1 MLKGEMLA
9 SGDEK
14 LVRMASIFSVCI
26 AAILIILKTGAW
38 FMTGSVS
45 LLASLIDSTMDSLV
59 SLINFFAI
67 RYALQPADEEH
78 RFGHGKAEALAGLAQ
93 AAFIAG
99 SAAFLF
105 LHAAERL
112 YEPHAITHGHVG
124 VFVMVV
130 SIVLTLALVIFQK
143 IVVRRTGSTAIAAD
157 SLHYVGDL
165 LVNASI
171 IVALLLGNYLWSGF
185 DAVLGILISCYIL
198 YNAWEIGERSTQLL
212 LDRELGP
219 EVWAFVDGLVAQHPE
234 VRGHHEL
241 RTRESGFVQFF
252 QLHIELDKD
261 MQLEK
266 AHDITEDIEMKI
278 KERYPNADV
287 LIHTDPV

>member
-1 MLKGEMLA
+1 MEKQNEHKWVRLA
-9 SGDEK
+9 SI
-14 LVRMASIFSVCI
+14 LSVSV
-26 AAILIILKTGAW
+26 ALLLIILKTAAW

-59 SLINFFAI
+59 SIINLLAI
-67 RYALQPADEEH
+67 RYSLQPADEEH

-112 YEPHAITHGHVG
+112 YEPHEITHSDIG
-124 VFVMVV
+124 VAVMIV
-130 SIVLTLALVIFQK
+130 SIVMTLGLVVFQK
-143 IVVRRTGSTAIAAD
+143 IVVQRTGSTAIAAD

-171 IVALLLGNYLWSGF
+171 IVALLLGNFLWSGF

-219 EVWAFVDGLVAQHPE
+219 DVWTFVEELIAQHPE
-234 VRGHHEL
+234 VKGHHEL
-241 RTRESGFVQFF
+241 RTRESGFIQFF
-252 QLHIELDKD
+252 QLHLELDKD

-266 AHDITEDIEMKI
+266 AHAITEDIELKI